1 MSRRMK
7 RYRVP
12 LLVASLGLL
21 SACGW
26 IDEAA
31 SEDTKLIIF
40 SPGQPSKVVVDGG
53 AAIEI
58 SAGKFSQ
65 IPVGPGKHS
74 VVINGDRTLEIN
86 LEAFDR
92 WVVPVMND
100 QCFMS
105 LDVSLSHYGEQPSAP
120 PMVTARKQASEPFK
134 LPGGNYLREDD
145 LPRSRKQSARALLFR
160 SAGCAEIDALE
171 SGVAAKPSGATG
183 AAPDA
188 AGDLFSALAAAA
200 GCPDA
205 APANRIWCP
214 AVAGWAGAKP
224 APLPAKGQTFIGLS
238 LELHE
243 GRDLAAALLNPRI
256 SVLALAPEGEAG
268 KASLTTLKGENPQEQ
283 GEIDAVVAGLATMFA
298 SDGAAVQVPAGLN
311 GYLDSMPG
319 AAATA
324 LKADGSGWVIG
335 DGKAQ
340 LRRIGEHWVTV
351 EPLPDGSKGIFF
363 SVHTDKRRPAG

>member
-1 MSRRMK
+1 MN
-7 RYRVP
+7 RYRAS

-26 IDEAA
+26 IDKAA

-40 SPGQPSKVVVDGG
+40 SPGQPSKVAVDGG
-53 AAIEI
+53 AAMEI
-58 SAGKFSQ
+58 SANTFSQ

-86 LEAFDR
+86 LAAFDR

-105 LDVSLSHYGEQPSAP
+105 LDVSLSHYGENSKAAP
-120 PMVTARKQASEPFK
+120 VITARKQASEPFK
-134 LPGGNYLREDD
+134 LPAGNYLREDD
-145 LPRSRKQSARALLFR
+145 LPRSRKQSDRALLYR
-160 SAGCAEIDALE
+160 SASCAEIDALE
-171 SGVAAKPSGATG
+171 SGVAAKPAD
-183 AAPDA
+183 AADAADAKPEA
-188 AGDLFSALAAAA
+188 AGDLFAALATAAN
-200 GCPDA
+200 CPDA
-205 APANRIWCP
+205 APTERIWCP
-214 AVAGWAGAKP
+214 AVAGWASAKL

-243 GRDLAAALLNPRI
+243 GRNQAAAILNPRI

-268 KASLTTLKGENPQEQ
+268 KASLTTLKGDNPQEQ
-283 GEIDAVVAGLATMFA
+283 SEIDAVVAGLGRMFA
-298 SDGAAVQVPAGLN
+298 SDGPAVEVPAGLN

-324 LKADGSGWVIG
+324 LKADGNGWILG

-351 EPLPDGSKGIFF
+351 EPLPAGSKGMFF

>member
-1 MSRRMK
+1 MK
-7 RYRVP
+7 NHRT
-12 LLVASLGLL
+12 LLLATSLGML

-26 IDEAA
+26 LDKAA

-40 SPGQPSKVVVDGG
+40 SPGQASKLVVDGG
-53 AAIEI
+53 APIEI

-65 IPVGPGKHS
+65 LPVGPGKHT

-92 WVVPVMND
+92 WVVPVMDD

-120 PMVTARKQASEPFK
+120 PMITARKQASEPFK

-145 LPRSRKQSARALLFR
+145 LPRSRKNSQRALLFR

-171 SGVAAKPSGATG
+171 SGSGAKRPAAG
-183 AAPDA
+183 AEPDA
-188 AGDLFSALAAAA
+188 AGDLFSALATAA

-205 APANRIWCP
+205 APANRVWCP

-224 APLPAKGQTFIGLS
+224 AALPAKGQTLIGLS

-243 GRDLAAALLNPRI
+243 GGDFAAALTKPRI

-268 KASLTTLKGENPQEQ
+268 KASLTTLKGEDAAEQ
-283 GEIDAVVAGLATMFA
+283 AQIDAVVAGLATMFA
-298 SDGAAVQVPAGLN
+298 GDGAAVDVAAGLN

-324 LKADGSGWVIG
+324 LKADGSGWILG

-351 EPLPDGSKGIFF
+351 EPLPDGKGMFF
-363 SVHTDKRRPAG
+363 SVHTDKRRSAG

>member
-1 MSRRMK
+1 MNH
-7 RYRVP
+7 YRAP
-12 LLVASLGLL
+12 LLMASLGLL

-26 IDEAA
+26 IDRAA

-40 SPGQPSKVVVDGG
+40 SPGQPSKIAVDRG

-58 SAGKFSQ
+58 PAGQFSQ
-65 IPVGPGKHS
+65 IAVGPGKHS
-74 VVINGDRTLEIN
+74 VVINGDRTREID
-86 LEAFDR
+86 LAAFDR

-105 LDVSLSHYGEQPSAP
+105 LDVSLSHYGENASAP
-120 PMVTARKQASEPFK
+120 PMITARKQASEPFK

-145 LPRSRKQSARALLFR
+145 LPRSRKQSDRALLFR

-171 SGVAAKPSGATG
+171 SGVAAKPAG
-183 AAPDA
+183 AAGAKPEA
-188 AGDLFSALAAAA
+188 AGDLFAALATTA

-205 APANRIWCP
+205 APNHRIWCP

-243 GRDLAAALLNPRI
+243 GRDLATALINPRI
-256 SVLALAPEGEAG
+256 SVLALAAEGEAG
-268 KASLTTLKGENPQEQ
+268 KASLTTLKGDNPQEQ
-283 GEIDAVVAGLATMFA
+283 SEIDSVVAGLARMFA
-298 SDGAAVQVPAGLN
+298 SDGAAVEVAAGLN

-324 LKADGSGWVIG
+324 LKADGNGWIIG

-351 EPLPDGSKGIFF
+351 EPLPEGSKGMFF
-363 SVHTDKRRPAG
+363 SVHTDQRRPAG